1 MNATRIARAARSA
14 RSTRFAAVLVG
25 VVLAGAALAAAGA
38 RNPPPSDRSAPTPP
52 ASGRRDAPAASSAY
66 PSVESSMKSMNRAL
80 ERLKDSIGDDSKRDA
95 NLALVDEMERAAVN
109 AKSQPIPVKLLAD
122 APDDATRATRKTQ
135 FRSDL
140 ILLLRQM
147 LDLEHAV
154 LVGRV
159 EAAKS
164 HLAELETLRDKAH
177 ESLGVDE

>member
-1 MNATRIARAARSA
+1 
-14 RSTRFAAVLVG
+14 
-25 VVLAGAALAAAGA
+25 
-38 RNPPPSDRSAPTPP
+38 
-52 ASGRRDAPAASSAY
+52 
-66 PSVESSMKSMNRAL
+66 MKSMNRAL